1 MSAPVRA
8 RRLYRLPL
16 PTGFRP
22 CGENPLLQHRQLLL
36 PGSAHSFAPM
46 THLGNCVS
54 AALAAVCVS
63 GLAANAAAQDDRVDV
78 DVELVLAVDI
88 SYSVD
93 EEEAHRQREG
103 YVAALAHE
111 DVIRS
116 IQGGPLGRIA
126 VTYVEWADTGFQRA
140 AADWTVIAS
149 EEDALGFA
157 AQVAAAPFER
167 GHYTAIGSAIADAV
181 RRIDDNDF
189 TAPRL
194 IIDISGD
201 GPQNQ
206 GMPLESAHALASR
219 SGIVVN
225 GLPVISASPGRWV
238 RPVEVNLEGY
248 FRENVITGPGAFV
261 LPARA
266 EDEFRVAILRK
277 LVLEIAGAMPSRS
290 ELVLPDAGPSVV
302 GRAP

>member
-1 MSAPVRA
+1 M
-8 RRLYRLPL
+8 
-16 PTGFRP
+16 
-22 CGENPLLQHRQLLL
+22 CGP
-36 PGSAHSFAPM
+36 
-46 THLGNCVS
+46 
-54 AALAAVCVS
+54 AAM
-63 GLAANAAAQDDRVDV
+63 AAAQSERVDV

-167 GHYTAIGSAIADAV
+167 GHYTAIGSAIADGV
-181 RRIDDNDF
+181 RRIDENDYN
-189 TAPRL
+189 APRL

-206 GMPLESAHALASR
+206 GLPLESAHALADQSNV
-219 SGIVVN
+219 VVN
-225 GLPVISASPGRWV
+225 GLPVISTSAGRWV
-238 RPVEVNLEGY
+238 RPVEVHLEDY

-277 LVLEIAGAMPSRS
+277 LVIEIAGAMPSRS
-290 ELVLPDAGPSVV
+290 ELALPDSALPDAALAEL

>member
-1 MSAPVRA
+1 M
-8 RRLYRLPL
+8 
-16 PTGFRP
+16 TGTDNGAGQFP
-22 CGENPLLQHRQLLL
+22 PLQHRQLLWL
-36 PGSAHSFAPM
+36 GRPPSFGVMRYP
-46 THLGNCVS
+46 GNCVA
-54 AALAAVCVS
+54 AALAVVCVF
-63 GLAANAAAQDDRVDV
+63 GPAAMAAAQDDRVDV

-167 GHYTAIGSAIADAV
+167 GHYTAIGSAIADGV
-181 RRIDDNDF
+181 RRIDENDYS
-189 TAPRL
+189 APRL

-206 GMPLESAHALASR
+206 GLPLESARALADQ

-225 GLPVISASPGRWV
+225 GLPVIAADAGRWV

-277 LVLEIAGAMPSRS
+277 LVIEIAGAMPSRS
-290 ELVLPDAGPSVV
+290 ELALPDSVLPDAALAEL